1 MVSLKNNS
9 IKKVVSLAGFVT
21 VSIFAV
27 FPATA
32 SQSSPIILAES
43 GPGSFACLN
52 NPNPACNNPLRAG
65 IISSTRFAD
74 SWLCL
79 NSPYA
84 DCNPSK
90 FRSSQSN
97 R

>member
-1 MVSLKNNS
+1 MVSLKNNP
-9 IKKVVSLAGFVT
+9 IKKVIGLAGFVT
-21 VSIFAV
+21 ISIFAV

-32 SQSSPIILAES
+32 SQGLSIVLQES

-52 NPNPACNNPLRAG
+52 NSNPVCNNPLRAG
-65 IISSTRFAD
+65 IISGTRFAD

-79 NSPYA
+79 NSPYSE
-84 DCNPSK
+84 CNPSK

-97 R
+97 H

>member
-1 MVSLKNNS
+1 MVSSNNNS
-9 IKKVVSLAGFVT
+9 LKKVVSLAGFVT
-21 VSIFAV
+21 LSIFAV

-32 SQSSPIILAES
+32 SQSSPIILQES

-65 IISSTRFAD
+65 IISGMRSYD

-84 DCNPSK
+84 ECNPSK
-90 FRSSQSN
+90 FRSSQST

>member
-1 MVSLKNNS
+1 MASLKNNS
-9 IKKVVSLAGFVT
+9 IKKVISLAGFVT

-32 SQSSPIILAES
+32 SQGSSIVLQES
-43 GPGSFACLN
+43 GIRSFACLN

-65 IISSTRFAD
+65 IISGTRFAD

-84 DCNPSK
+84 ECNPSK